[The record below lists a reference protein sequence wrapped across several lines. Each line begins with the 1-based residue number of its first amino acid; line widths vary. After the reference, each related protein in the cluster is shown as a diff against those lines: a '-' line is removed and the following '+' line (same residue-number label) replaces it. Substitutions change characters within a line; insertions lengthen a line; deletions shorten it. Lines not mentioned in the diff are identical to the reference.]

1 MTEPTTSYL
10 RTRHSRARL
19 ATPSMPSNACSI
31 PAGCTKL
38 MANSES
44 PMQRHNEP
52 TSAQF
57 LLSFLFPEMGAEPLH
72 SGWCTVPIQ
81 QSSLCVPR
89 PRIESDSARGG
100 LLPPYRSACSLR
112 RRRYLNMLM
121 YHISPTIREYTGT

>member
-10 RTRHSRARL
+10 RTRHSRTRL

-44 PMQRHNEP
+44 PMQRHNQP

-57 LLSFLFPEMGAEPLH
+57 LLSFLFPEMGAEPFTLWMVYC
-72 SGWCTVPIQ
+72 SNSAII
-81 QSSLCVPR
+81 SLCPATADRERLR
-89 PRIESDSARGG
+89 PGRTASALPTG
-100 LLPPYRSACSLR
+100 LLPSS
-112 RRRYLNMLM
+112 
-121 YHISPTIREYTGT
+121 